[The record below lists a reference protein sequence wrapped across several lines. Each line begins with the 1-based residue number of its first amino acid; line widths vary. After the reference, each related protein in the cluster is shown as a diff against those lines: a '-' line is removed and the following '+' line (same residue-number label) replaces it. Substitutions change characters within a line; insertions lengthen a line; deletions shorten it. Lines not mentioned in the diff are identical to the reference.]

1 MADRAKFVA
10 EKLTALYADRSGAT
24 AIEYGLIIAII
35 SSAMI
40 FGLGGIRDNLNAVL
54 KLISDTF
61 ANATV

>member
-1 MADRAKFVA
+1 MAGRAKFVA

-35 SSAMI
+35 SSAVI
-40 FGLGGIRDNLNAVL
+40 FGLGGIRDNLNAVFR
-54 KLISDTF
+54 LISDTF